1 MEGEKPFVS
10 GRAVEAEIKRYK
22 YQTFDKLVDLAL
34 DGVVTMPEALKAV
47 REEFAEDVT
56 ENA

>member
-1 MEGEKPFVS
+1 METSEPFVS
-10 GRAVEAEIKRYK
+10 SRAVEAEIRRYK

-47 REEFAEDVT
+47 REELAEPED
-56 ENA
+56 AQ